1 MEWDFCMKRWRN
13 LLFGLVF
20 SVIFLW
26 IALRGLDWH
35 SVGSILQ
42 TARWQ
47 YLLLAMLV
55 WSLGLGARA
64 VRWRV
69 LMGNEVPL
77 ASTFHILNIGFL
89 LNNTLPFR
97 VGELA
102 RAFLIGRSDTTTTG
116 LAALTTIV
124 AERIID
130 MLAVVLLLVIVLPTL
145 AVEQATI
152 TGGAIMG
159 AIAITGFGVLLVF
172 AHRPGWAQA
181 ILATFLRILPF
192 LKRFGLNDLLDRVL
206 TGLQPLTTWRD
217 LFGTIVW
224 TAIAWLTSVVGS
236 WILALAFPALPVTP
250 VMRAALTLS
259 IVAASFSII
268 VPFTLASVGPFEA
281 AAIFALMTAG
291 IAQELAAAY
300 AVVWHAGTVVVYAAW
315 GAIGI
320 MSLGLSLEQI
330 QEGAAHLSS
339 QAEEGEG

>member
-1 MEWDFCMKRWRN
+1 MKRWRN